1 MPSAAA
7 QHSDRAAASGLAVPG
22 NLIDVAGYLRHLQT
36 RFQIEVGFLCGDL
49 FSKRHFWVQFLKMKT
64 IKKYANP
71 RAILE
76 LFLYFGHA
84 ISHTLSQ

>member
-36 RFQIEVGFLCGDL
+36 RFQIEVGCLCGD
-49 FSKRHFWVQFLKMKT
+49 HFWVQFLKMKT